1 MSRKKRRGGGRSQRE
16 PGIAGGA
23 PARGPL
29 GPAEVEVR
37 EGSDAPT
44 EAPAREMADA
54 AADEPVPFA
63 SVGSGE
69 GAVRPTAEAAGR
81 PSSVA
86 AETAGPAI
94 EPIGAKGSLGERL
107 RAARE
112 ARAMTRE
119 ALSRQARLPLSVVAA
134 IEADDFAALGAPIFA
149 RGFLRTYART
159 VGVPEIV
166 VDAAQRALA
175 SEPPPLV
182 VVNPPGVGDRLAAR
196 YKNPLVYALL
206 TLVVIV
212 PLVFLATPRTERV
225 PSAAFQPLDA
235 TTSDARE
242 PAANGSPPAASP
254 ASRPPA
260 PPAPVMASMAPI
272 AAATSTNGPPRLP
285 GERVLRLEV
294 REASWVELV
303 TGDGRRLEYAQLP
316 AGTVREYTFVGTAD
330 LVVGNTP
337 GVSAT
342 LNGAAIDLN
351 VAANRN
357 VARLRL
363 GDPAAEPRS

>member
-1 MSRKKRRGGGRSQRE
+1 
-16 PGIAGGA
+16 
-23 PARGPL
+23 
-29 GPAEVEVR
+29 
-37 EGSDAPT
+37 
-44 EAPAREMADA
+44 
-54 AADEPVPFA
+54 
-63 SVGSGE
+63 
-69 GAVRPTAEAAGR
+69 
-81 PSSVA
+81 
-86 AETAGPAI
+86 
-94 EPIGAKGSLGERL
+94 
-107 RAARE
+107 
-112 ARAMTRE
+112 MTRE

-159 VGVPEIV
+159 VGVPEVV
-166 VDAAQRALA
+166 VDAALRALA

-206 TLVVIV
+206 TLVVVV
-212 PLVFLATPRTERV
+212 PLVFLAKPRTEPV

-235 TTSDARE
+235 TTSEALE
-242 PAANGSPPAASP
+242 PPAAGSLPAAPP
-254 ASRPPA
+254 ASR

-272 AAATSTNGPPRLP
+272 AAASSVSGTPRPP
-285 GERVLRLEV
+285 GERVLRLEL

-330 LVVGNTP
+330 LVIGNTP

-342 LNGAAIDLN
+342 LNGSAIDLN